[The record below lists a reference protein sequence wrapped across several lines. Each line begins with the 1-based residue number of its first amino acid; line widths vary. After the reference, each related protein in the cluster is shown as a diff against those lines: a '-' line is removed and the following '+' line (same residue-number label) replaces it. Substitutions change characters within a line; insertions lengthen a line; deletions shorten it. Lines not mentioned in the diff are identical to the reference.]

1 MRKNLH
7 SAATLIVFAL
17 LFWASAAQKQIIT
30 PLIIPDFD
38 FSPPSSVEPGS
49 TGLKIA
55 LFEPIYSGNFAYS
68 NKSPFKQ
75 FRTSMG
81 KDFEEILTARG
92 YILKGPYEA
101 YDLMTYSDK
110 TECEL
115 GLFAD
120 IDMNIDKTSGGWQ
133 YTPPGIYGTGNS
145 SRYEGTLTISGK
157 ITLYISETFTT
168 QKLIVKSLPI
178 PQTDIVVKAEKVY
191 PGFQSE
197 DTPIPLDEPGVH
209 NPIANALKEFY
220 QSTMKRSWD
229 LLPKED
235 LIHVKD
241 QQVPQIRKESGFIKN

>member
-1 MRKNLH
+1 MKSKKNIYSVL
-7 SAATLIVFAL
+7 TLIVFAL
-17 LFWASAAQKQIIT
+17 LFWASVAQQKITT
-30 PLIIPDFD
+30 PLVVPTFD

-49 TGLKIA
+49 AGLKIA
-55 LFEPIYSGNFAYS
+55 LFDPIYPGNFAFS

-75 FRTSMG
+75 FRSSMG

-92 YILKGPYEA
+92 YTVKGPYEA

-120 IDMNIDKTSGGWQ
+120 IDMNIDKTSGGWRF
-133 YTPPGIYGTGNS
+133 TPQGAYGKGF

-157 ITLYISETFTT
+157 ITLYVSETFTK

-178 PQTDIVVKAEKVY
+178 PQTDITVKSEGTY
-191 PGFQSE
+191 EGFQSE
-197 DTPIPLDEPGVH
+197 KTIPMDDPEVH

-220 QSTMKRSWD
+220 QSTMKRAWD

-235 LIHVKD
+235 LIRVKN
-241 QQVPQIRKESGFIKN
+241 QVPQIRKEAGFIKS